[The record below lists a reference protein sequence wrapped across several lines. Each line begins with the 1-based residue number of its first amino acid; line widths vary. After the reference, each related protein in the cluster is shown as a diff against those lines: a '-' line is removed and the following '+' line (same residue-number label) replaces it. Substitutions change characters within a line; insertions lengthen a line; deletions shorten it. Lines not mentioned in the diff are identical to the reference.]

1 MARHSR
7 FLRPCGPEF
16 LHAQEMFAAA
26 HPWFTVGKL
35 NAKSHFPMLEVPEDI
50 ENAIESFLA
59 QR

>member
-1 MARHSR
+1 
-7 FLRPCGPEF
+7 
-16 LHAQEMFAAA
+16 MFAAA